1 MVSNIE
7 AIVDRGER
15 IELLIDKTES
25 LNTSSVN
32 FRQTSQTLQRKMW
45 WQNAKMKVVLAVV
58 GVVLL
63 YFAVSAGCG
72 GLLWPKCV

>member
-15 IELLIDKTES
+15 IELLIDKTEN
-25 LNTSSVN
+25 LNTESIR
-32 FRQTSQTLQRKMW
+32 FRGASHTLQRKMW
-45 WQNAKMKVVLAVV
+45 WQNAKMKVVLAV
-58 GVVLL
+58 LTL
-63 YFAVSAGCG
+63 IIIYFAVAAGCG